1 MSDPFGYRDL
11 AFNPSINNLG
21 DISTVTDRDAIR
33 QSLRNI
39 VDTARGQRVM
49 EPQFGAGIQRFLF
62 EPLDDQTGME
72 LGKIIEANIKSFEP
86 RVRLTA
92 VNVEIDLGQNGY
104 KVDVFYIIRDLQV
117 EDTVRVT
124 LEKL

>member
-1 MSDPFGYRDL
+1 MVDPFGYRDL

-21 DISTVTDRDAIR
+21 DISTVTDREAIK
-33 QSLRNI
+33 QSLKNI

-62 EPLDDQTGME
+62 EPLDDQTGMDI
-72 LGKIIEANIKSFEP
+72 GKAIESNIKAFEP

-92 VNVEIDLGQNGY
+92 VNVEIDLRQNGY
-104 KVDVFYIIRDLQV
+104 NVDVFYIIRDLQIQ
-117 EDTVRVT
+117 DTVRVT